1 MKVLVIEDA
10 PDVVDTIGLC
20 FTIRWPDTKVVSTGK
35 GRKAAELVG
44 SEAPDVVILDLGL
57 PDMDGLK
64 VLQEIRTFS
73 DVPVIIVTAKGDEMA
88 RVKGLEGG
96 ADDYIVKPFSHTELL
111 ARVKAVLR
119 RTVMPE
125 LRDDKGIV
133 RARGFVVDLA
143 GRRVLLEGREVSLTS
158 TEWKLLSYL
167 LLHEGKVISSQTL
180 AEKVWG
186 VEFIS
191 DTAIRAGVRRLRLK
205 LGDDPQKPRI
215 IRSHRGMGYS
225 LAIPR

>member
-20 FTIRWPDTKVVSTGK
+20 FTIRWPGTTLVSTGK
-35 GRKAAELVG
+35 GRNAAELVG

-64 VLQEIRTFS
+64 VLQEIRAFS
-73 DVPVIIVTAKGDEMA
+73 DVPVIIVTAKGEEMA
-88 RVKGLEGG
+88 RVKGLEMG
-96 ADDYIVKPFSHTELL
+96 ADDYMAKPFSHTELL

-119 RTVMPE
+119 RTQMPE
-125 LRDDKGIV
+125 LWDDKGIV
-133 RARGFVVDLA
+133 RGRGFVVDLA
-143 GRRVLLEGREVSLTS
+143 RRRVEVEGREVSLTV
-158 TEWKLLSYL
+158 TEWTLLAFL
-167 LLHEGKVISSQTL
+167 VRNEGKVVSSQML
-180 AEKVWG
+180 ADRVWG
-186 VEFIS
+186 VDHLS
-191 DTAIRAGVRRLRLK
+191 DAAIRAGVRRLRLK

-225 LAIPR
+225 LALPR

>member
-20 FTIRWPDTKVVSTGK
+20 FTIRWPDAKVASTGK

-57 PDMDGLK
+57 PDMDGLR
-64 VLQEIRTFS
+64 VLQEIRVFS
-73 DVPVIIVTAKGDEMA
+73 DVPVIIVTAKGEEMA
-88 RVKGLEGG
+88 RVKGLELG
-96 ADDYIVKPFSHTELL
+96 ADDYMVKPFSHTELL

-119 RTVMPE
+119 RTLMPE
-125 LRDDKGIV
+125 LRDDKGIL
-133 RARGFVVDLA
+133 RGRGFVLDLA
-143 GRRVLLEGREVSLTS
+143 GRRLVLEGREVSLTS
-158 TEWKLLSYL
+158 TEWRLLSYL
-167 LLHEGKVISSQTL
+167 VLHEGKVISSQRL

-191 DTAIRAGVRRLRLK
+191 DAAIRVGVRRLRLK
-205 LGDDPQKPRI
+205 LGDDPQRPRL
-215 IRSHRGMGYS
+215 IRSHRGLGYS
-225 LAIPR
+225 FARPS

>member
-73 DVPVIIVTAKGDEMA
+73 DVPVIIVTAKGEEMA
-88 RVKGLEGG
+88 RVKGLELG
-96 ADDYIVKPFSHTELL
+96 ADDYMVKPFSHTELL

-119 RTVMPE
+119 RTQMPE
-125 LRDDKGIV
+125 LWDGKGTV
-133 RARGFVVDLA
+133 SGRGFVVDLA
-143 GRRVLLEGREVSLTS
+143 KRRVSVEGREVPLTP
-158 TEWKLLSYL
+158 TEWKLLSYMVRN
-167 LLHEGKVISSQTL
+167 EGRVISSQML
-180 AEKVWG
+180 ADKVWG
-186 VEFIS
+186 VDHLS
-191 DTAIRAGVRRLRLK
+191 DAAIRAGVRRLRLK

-215 IRSHRGMGYS
+215 IRAHRGMGYS
-225 LAIPR
+225 LALPR